1 MDANEPR
8 VRRRG
13 FFLHSDTTGEPDTG
27 EHENPEGFVVRVR
40 VRDDRL
46 GVPRKLA
53 SNVTRDVSSEQL
65 AGGRSRTEIRV
76 VDEVG
81 PQIRS
86 GSVTGS
92 RQRASTPRGPSARTP
107 TRGPRR
113 PPRLLRGGRIVRTA
127 APARRIPQSPPD
139 LPSDD
144 GARILPETESTR
156 APRCGPGCC
165 RERAAGRAISPG

>member
-1 MDANEPR
+1 MDASEPR

-40 VRDDRL
+40 VRVRDNGPAVSRQF
-46 GVPRKLA
+46 A
-53 SNVTRDVSSEQL
+53 SSGTREVRSARL

-76 VDEVG
+76 VDEGVSADEVG

-92 RQRASTPRGPSARTP
+92 RQR
-107 TRGPRR
+107 
-113 PPRLLRGGRIVRTA
+113 
-127 APARRIPQSPPD
+127 
-139 LPSDD
+139 
-144 GARILPETESTR
+144 EH
-156 APRCGPGCC
+156 
-165 RERAAGRAISPG
+165 